1 MGRLIAIAVAV
12 ASCLLIWKSGAL
24 NSVLGESTSA
34 APKQDPGVSLQAA
47 ADAMQKL
54 KSVHLTLNGTLLYS
68 DVGEVK
74 LTGTGDLVYPHKE
87 NFSLQLQYPN
97 GSGSGFLAVNLRIEG
112 GHQYVQVPSQSL
124 TWKDVTG
131 NLKNEVAPG
140 MDPINNLE
148 LVHAVR
154 ASDNMGDI
162 TMDNIE
168 VNHFSLSVDPGRYID
183 RLKSNPLSGLT
194 PTDEAAL
201 ANAGIQVEAWISPG
215 DHYIHQMKIDMTAPQ
230 FTWTLTFHYS
240 KFETGVPGSA

>member
-12 ASCLLIWKSGAL
+12 ACCLLIWKSGAL

-34 APKQDPGVSLQAA
+34 APKRDPGVSLQAA
-47 ADAMQKL
+47 ADAMRKL
-54 KSVHLTLNGTLLYS
+54 KSVHFTLNGTLLYS

-74 LTGTGDLVYPHKE
+74 LTGTGDLLYPHKE
-87 NFSLQLQYPN
+87 NFSLQLQYPS

-131 NLKNEVAPG
+131 NTKNEVAPG

-148 LVHAVR
+148 FVHAVR
-154 ASDNMGDI
+154 ASDDMGDI

-183 RLKSNPLSGLT
+183 RLKSNPSSGLT

-230 FTWTLTFHYS
+230 FTWSLTFHYS